1 MASLLAGHFRAALS
15 RGLAVAARRWAAGGA
30 AEERDR
36 LAPVV
41 EALSQRCGPA
51 NKANPNPTLPLHWAA
66 GGAAEERGRLA
77 PVVEALS
84 QRRGPALPDPQPCA

>member
-1 MASLLAGHFRAALS
+1 VASLLAGHFRAALS

-41 EALSQRCGPA
+41 EALSQRCGPVNRA
-51 NKANPNPTLPLHWAA
+51 KHTPTQTLPYPAQPPGA
-66 GGAAEERGRLA
+66 RRGGA
-77 PVVEALS
+77 
-84 QRRGPALPDPQPCA
+84 QPAVRACPCGTAARTPPC

>member
-1 MASLLAGHFRAALS
+1 MLARTTTGPSAGCRKPPQAHYLHEGGASVRAAHGPRQVASLLAGHFRAALS

-41 EALSQRCGPA
+41 EALSQRRA
-51 NKANPNPTLPLHWAA
+51 
-66 GGAAEERGRLA
+66 
-77 PVVEALS
+77 
-84 QRRGPALPDPQPCA
+84 PALYEQQPRA